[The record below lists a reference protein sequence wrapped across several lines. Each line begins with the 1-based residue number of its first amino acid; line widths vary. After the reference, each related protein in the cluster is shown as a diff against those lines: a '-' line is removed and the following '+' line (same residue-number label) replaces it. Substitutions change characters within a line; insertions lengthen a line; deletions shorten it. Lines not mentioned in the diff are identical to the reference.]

1 MAVDVG
7 RRCTPTLGGLCT
19 AQVVVDGGKCP
30 RNLDCDNCDKLV
42 MTGADLLY
50 WRRRREHWY
59 SVAERAPDDA
69 TAEYLHKIFEPTA
82 QAIDDLER
90 ALAGLGLLDQALAM
104 DLRRP
109 QDYFSHMW
117 NTGFPVAGLAADS
130 DDFDDEEDEVA

>member
-7 RRCTPTLGGLCT
+7 RRCTPPLGGLCT

-50 WRRRREHWY
+50 WRHKREHWC
-59 SVAERAPDDA
+59 SVPERAPDDA
-69 TAEYLHKIFEPTA
+69 TADYLYKIFEPTDR
-82 QAIDDLER
+82 AINDLES
-90 ALAGLGLLDQALAM
+90 ALVGLGLLDQALAM

-109 QDYFSHMW
+109 RDYFGSMW
-117 NTGFPVAGLAADS
+117 STGFPVEDLTGPDN
-130 DDFDDEEDEVA
+130 FD